1 MACSTNV
8 HVEEFNVYSGVWCYR
23 FVLSNRKKIN
33 LDINAADKD
42 GWSALLYAV
51 SAKNHEFVRM
61 LILEGRIFVK
71 KKWEIRDHLEKLF
84 WHLQLA
90 SKILILDELI
100 HVLI

>member
-1 MACSTNV
+1 MACYTNV
-8 HVEEFNVYSGVWCYR
+8 HVKEFYVYSGVWCYR

-33 LDINAADKD
+33 LDINSADKD

-71 KKWEIRDHLEKLF
+71 KSERYVTIW
-84 WHLQLA
+84 
-90 SKILILDELI
+90 KIILI
-100 HVLI
+100 HVFAMG